1 MKRKLFQILLMGAVT
16 VSLGMFVSCKD
27 TSGDLEQELNGKFA
41 DNATLQDA
49 MTQHQADIARLQ
61 GLIDEL
67 QGKICKCDPD
77 LMNKLKNFMND
88 MTANGVDAT
97 DLKNMKD
104 LVDAITNNYQT
115 INNFITNLGVSKAE
129 LDSAMN
135 VLRSEMPTGDGC
147 SCDLSKIDSV
157 EKKALQAL
165 NLAQDASD
173 RLVKTDS
180 IAKAAAE
187 AARAAAEA
195 AKAAGDSAQ
204 SALELARELEKI
216 ANAADSLS
224 KANKESI
231 VNINQ
236 QITNINN
243 RFESFSDSLQ
253 NVYNYAD
260 SILVLVDANKLAIE
274 KLDSTVKADKEIL
287 DQLKEQ
293 VPDLYNKVDS
303 LGTEIE
309 NLKPEITK
317 LYTYA
322 DANLDKAKAYTDLE
336 IALLRAEL
344 NGVNVDLDA
353 LRKELGDSIFNLR
366 EDLNDSIAKLNDR
379 INENTL
385 KIGELD
391 NKLDSI
397 AEDFK
402 DSIAQ
407 LRSDLSDLEKRVKKN
422 EDDIQELFG
431 ELGIL
436 QENLKRQ
443 VTGLIIQGT
452 FNPAFGSLRIPANI
466 QTNALISYF
475 GYAYRDVYFPTSRTA
490 NYVDETKVLTDK
502 DMEMIGG
509 EGAKLYSEADIIMQN
524 EDKNAGT
531 LYLTVNPNTVDFSK
545 LQLSIEN
552 SQGKESKIQLGKLQR
567 SNTLLEFGYTR
578 AADNG
583 FYEAPAFLAKE
594 DVESVQKINFN
605 TESVK
610 DAISEIMKK
619 GTSADPKKLA
629 LDLVEFVKGFRTD
642 ANCVKCEWQDSVK
655 EGETPVVH
663 SVRSNYNLMATAV
676 KPFSLQTLK
685 GVEPLKTFPGYN
697 RVMNFI
703 DKAASKIKSE
713 VKVAFD
719 NVQGQPVVK
728 KIQNLTINKVNI
740 GNLTDATLNQFNI
753 NKTIVIDGLQYQLD
767 IDENVTLPIN
777 FTEDVDFGATAA
789 IVPSLTIIGNNTAEI
804 VVPVKDSGDNEIGK
818 ATIPAGSVTITAT
831 SDPKLV
837 DITIGT
843 QTITVNK
850 NVTTNIKLSKL
861 IKLDNQSVTINVDM
875 RDAIQ
880 DLWGNVQSEIGGVN
894 TTLDQVEDI
903 VKDVNSLLDEMN
915 NYHAR
920 IDAKIDDY
928 TDQVSSYVNRV
939 NNKLVSFIN
948 NFNDRF
954 QPVMAASDGTG
965 AKLLSE
971 APEYPTVMGS
981 DISFV
986 PTTWTLELAVPLAKK
1001 HVAIVDVI
1009 DGTKSA
1015 KNGDATCL
1023 AELNRANSS
1032 PTLNT
1037 VLSGEKRRV
1046 YATELKSGYVYE
1058 IAYSALDFHGKI
1070 AARKYYIKI
1079 K

>member
-1 MKRKLFQILLMGAVT
+1 M
-16 VSLGMFVSCKD
+16 
-27 TSGDLEQELNGKFA
+27 
-41 DNATLQDA
+41 
-49 MTQHQADIARLQ
+49 
-61 GLIDEL
+61 
-67 QGKICKCDPD
+67 
-77 LMNKLKNFMND
+77 
-88 MTANGVDAT
+88 
-97 DLKNMKD
+97 
-104 LVDAITNNYQT
+104 
-115 INNFITNLGVSKAE
+115 
-129 LDSAMN
+129 
-135 VLRSEMPTGDGC
+135 
-147 SCDLSKIDSV
+147 
-157 EKKALQAL
+157 
-165 NLAQDASD
+165 
-173 RLVKTDS
+173 
-180 IAKAAAE
+180 
-187 AARAAAEA
+187 
-195 AKAAGDSAQ
+195 
-204 SALELARELEKI
+204 
-216 ANAADSLS
+216 
-224 KANKESI
+224 
-231 VNINQ
+231 
-236 QITNINN
+236 
-243 RFESFSDSLQ
+243 
-253 NVYNYAD
+253 
-260 SILVLVDANKLAIE
+260 
-274 KLDSTVKADKEIL
+274 
-287 DQLKEQ
+287 
-293 VPDLYNKVDS
+293 
-303 LGTEIE
+303 
-309 NLKPEITK
+309 
-317 LYTYA
+317 
-322 DANLDKAKAYTDLE
+322 
-336 IALLRAEL
+336 
-344 NGVNVDLDA
+344 
-353 LRKELGDSIFNLR
+353 
-366 EDLNDSIAKLNDR
+366 
-379 INENTL
+379 
-385 KIGELD
+385 
-391 NKLDSI
+391 
-397 AEDFK
+397 
-402 DSIAQ
+402 
-407 LRSDLSDLEKRVKKN
+407 
-422 EDDIQELFG
+422 
-431 ELGIL
+431 
-436 QENLKRQ
+436 
-443 VTGLIIQGT
+443 
-452 FNPAFGSLRIPANI
+452 
-466 QTNALISYF
+466 
-475 GYAYRDVYFPTSRTA
+475 
-490 NYVDETKVLTDK
+490 
-502 DMEMIGG
+502 
-509 EGAKLYSEADIIMQN
+509 
-524 EDKNAGT
+524 
-531 LYLTVNPNTVDFSK
+531 
-545 LQLSIEN
+545 SIEN

-567 SNTLLEFGYTR
+567 SNRLLEFGYTR

-663 SVRSNYNLMATAV
+663 SVRSDYNLMATAI

-685 GVEPLKTFPGYN
+685 SVKDEQRFKVFPGFN
-697 RVMNFI
+697 RLMSYINR
-703 DKAASKIKSE
+703 ASAKIKNE
-713 VKVAFD
+713 VKIVFD

-753 NKTIVIDGLQYQLD
+753 NKTIVIDGLQYHLD
-767 IDENVTLPIN
+767 INKEIKVPIN
-777 FTEDVDFGATAA
+777 FTETVDFGTVNAVVPSLVINGSNKAA
-789 IVPSLTIIGNNTAEI
+789 IVVN
-804 VVPVKDSGDNEIGK
+804 VKDDLNNDVGT
-818 ATIPAGSVTITAT
+818 ATIPAGDVVVTASST
-831 SDPKLV
+831 PKIIDV
-837 DITIGT
+837 TIGT

-850 NVTTNIKLSKL
+850 DVTTNIKLSKL
-861 IKLDNQSVTINVDM
+861 IKLDNQSVTVNVDM

-920 IDAKIDDY
+920 IDAKVDDY
-928 TDQVSSYVNRV
+928 IDKVSDYVNRV